1 MLTHIHD
8 LEQLLRE
15 RRAAAPP
22 DSYSATLLGNP
33 ERIQRKVMEE
43 AFEVCLEVGRT
54 ERDPDRVASE
64 TADLLFHVLVA
75 LVECDVPFD
84 AVVDELE
91 RRSK

>member
-1 MLTHIHD
+1 MSTIHD

-15 RRAAAPP
+15 RRVAAPP
-22 DSYSATLLGNP
+22 DSYTATLLGDP

-43 AFEVCLEVGRT
+43 AFEVCLEVGRD

-84 AVVDELE
+84 AVVHQLE
-91 RRSK
+91 GRRK